1 MMQICIMKKNFAIV
15 GCGRIAT
22 RHALQIK
29 QLANLTAVC
38 DIDPIKATAFASEF
52 NATAYFS
59 LEEMLN
65 QSPEIEVISI
75 CTPNCLHAEHT
86 IMSLSSGKHVLC
98 EKPLSIDIQDAKKM
112 IDTAHSFNRKL
123 FVVKQNRYNP
133 PVEAVKSMLND
144 NRLGLITSFQINCFW
159 NRPSAYYTDTWKGN
173 KKWDGGTLFTQFS
186 HFIDLLYWFLGDVAA
201 VDAYIQNYLHPEIEI
216 EDTGVVLFKMKSG
229 VIGTLN
235 YNVNAFQK
243 NMEGSFTLFGEKGT
257 VKIGGQYLNTIE
269 YQSLEGQQIHLN
281 DLGNPSN
288 DYGFYQG
295 SMSNHDKV
303 YSNLIAAIDDHE
315 SKFAS
320 AFEGMKSVEIIEM
333 IYAAAVSNS

>member
-1 MMQICIMKKNFAIV
+1 MKKNFAIV
-15 GCGRIAT
+15 GCGRIAS
-22 RHALQIK
+22 RHAIQITL
-29 QLANLTAVC
+29 LANLVAVC
-38 DIDPIKATAFASEF
+38 DIDPIKASAFAAEF
-52 NATAYFS
+52 NTTAYFS
-59 LEEMLN
+59 LEEMLIHC
-65 QSPEIEVISI
+65 PEIEVVSI
-75 CTPNCLHAEHT
+75 CTPNYLHANHT
-86 IMSLSSGKHVLC
+86 IISLTSGKHVLC

-112 IDTAHSFNRKL
+112 IDTANKFNRKL

-133 PVEAVKSMLND
+133 PVEAVKSMINN
-144 NRLGLITSFQINCFW
+144 NRLGQITSFQINCFW
-159 NRPSAYYTDTWKGN
+159 NRPSDYYTDTWKGN
-173 KKWDGGTLFTQFS
+173 KKLDGGTLFTQFS
-186 HFIDLLYWFLGDVAA
+186 HFIDLLYWLLGDVNSVVATT
-201 VDAYIQNYLHPEIEI
+201 QNYLHPEIEI
-216 EDTGVVLFKMKSG
+216 EDAGIVLFKMKSG
-229 VIGTLN
+229 AIGTLN

-243 NMEGSFTLFGEKGT
+243 NMEGSFTVFGEKGT

-303 YSNLIAAIDDHE
+303 YSNLIAALDDNE

-333 IYAAAVSNS
+333 IYASAGSVS